1 MNEEEFVEKLQL
13 TLKSDPQPNLVPF
26 LKVSFAKD
34 LQFFMSVLIFKDGTA
49 SNVSQAL
56 NNLQ

>member
-26 LKVSFAKD
+26 LKVVIISICLFLNLSICLFQHFVIRD
-34 LQFFMSVLIFKDGTA
+34 LQYT
-49 SNVSQAL
+49 
-56 NNLQ
+56 NLQ